1 MTPKK
6 LAAFRLDLE
15 LIVGLEEVKRKT
27 GAPIAEQVRRAIQA
41 WLASHG
47 VKARADRR
55 RGATR
60 RRS

>member
-6 LAAFRLDLE
+6 LAAFRLDVD
-15 LIVGLEEVKRKT
+15 LIAGLEDVKRKT
-27 GAPIAEQVRRAIQA
+27 GAPIAEQVRRAIQQ

-47 VKARADRR
+47 VNIRAERKR
-55 RGATR
+55 AATR